1 MIRNIPPVTKNLL
14 FINLIA
20 FLAMLIL
27 GGIGVDLNDLL
38 GLHFFMA
45 SNFHIY
51 QVVTY
56 MFMHAT
62 WAHILLN
69 MFALWMF
76 GSTIE
81 RTWGSRRFL
90 IYYIVC
96 GLGAGIIQ
104 ELAQFVDFWVVAAEQ
119 IPGFELKDAALVAAN
134 SSAVLNKW
142 TTVGASGAI
151 YGILL
156 AFGMTYPNEQIFI
169 FPIPFPIKGKWFV
182 VICAAIELLAATG
195 TNSDGVAHVA
205 HLGGMLFGLGL
216 ILYWRKHPYMG
227 TQSFAARGVF
237 DSLRQKWAQSKARN
251 AQHTSHK
258 ESDWDYNARKKAN
271 QDEIDRILDKIR
283 KSGYDSL
290 TKEEK
295 QELFDLGK

>member
-1 MIRNIPPVTKNLL
+1 MIRNIPPITKNLL

-51 QVVTY
+51 QLVTY

-69 MFALWMF
+69 MFAVWMF

-90 IYYIVC
+90 FYYIVC

-104 ELAQFVDFWVVAAEQ
+104 EIAQFVDFWVIATEQ
-119 IPGFELKDAALVAAN
+119 IPNFELKYAGQVAAN
-134 SSAVLNKW
+134 SSAVLNMW
-142 TTVGASGAI
+142 TTVGASGAV

-182 VICAAIELLAATG
+182 VICAVIELLAAMG
-195 TNSDGVAHVA
+195 TTSDGVAHVA
-205 HLGGMLFGLGL
+205 HLGGMLFGFLL

-227 TQSFAARGVF
+227 AQSFASRSVF
-237 DSLRQKWAQSKARN
+237 DTLRQKWAQNKARSSR
-251 AQHTSHK
+251 HTQRK
-258 ESDWDYNARKKAN
+258 ENDWDYNARKKAN

-295 QELFDLGK
+295 QKLFDLGK